1 MFQKNF
7 IRKKTIFPHRDAKQY
22 KDFKWSFTAF
32 IEALILRLKSE
43 KDALVLISGATGSG
57 KSMLTGNFCLKHF
70 AKIDNFI
77 TGEGKMFERDNFI
90 IDPEE
95 LAVKMIS
102 KSGVVLWADEGR
114 RAANRRQWYSKIN
127 NTIISRKNQNR
138 KLFNI
143 YFVLLPYEKEFDP
156 ALASHLTLWLWVRR
170 GVAEV
175 YCANNDKKGG
185 QGLDILKI
193 LEREERW
200 LKENPKSTFVLPTIH
215 PEFIGRIFFRDLT
228 PGYKREY
235 NELVEEKKA
244 VGELSDEE
252 KLKFGIIEKMTP
264 EAIINGVIDEIR
276 EGKIKSRRQVWNR
289 LKKET
294 ELPDEK
300 LQKQLNFY
308 LKLEGFPTFNKLFEK
323 KKKENLDDI
332 F

>member
-1 MFQKNF
+1 MIKKRNF
-7 IRKKTIFPHRDAKQY
+7 KSIFPHRDAKHF
-22 KDFKWSFTAF
+22 KDFRWSFSSF
-32 IEALILRLKSE
+32 VKALKLRLVNE
-43 KDALVLISGATGSG
+43 KDALILISGATGSG
-57 KSMLTGNFCLKHF
+57 KSMLAGNFCLKYF
-70 AKIDNFI
+70 AKQDNFI
-77 TGEGKMFERDNFI
+77 TKKGMMFDKDNFI

-95 LAVKMIS
+95 FAVKMIT
-102 KSGVVLWADEGR
+102 KSGSVLWVDEGR

-127 NTIISRKNQNR
+127 NTIIARKNQNR

-170 GVAEV
+170 GVAEI
-175 YCANNDKKGG
+175 YCANNEKKGG

-193 LEREERW
+193 LEREEKW

-215 PEFIGRIFFRDLT
+215 PEFIGRIFFKDLT

-235 NELVEEKKA
+235 NDLVEEKKA

-252 KLKFGIIEKMTP
+252 KLKFGIIEKLTP
-264 EAIINGVIDEIR
+264 ETIINQAIDDIKT
-276 EGKIKSRRQVWNR
+276 GKVTNRRQLWNH
-289 LKKET
+289 LKEKT
-294 ELPDEK
+294 EITDEK

-308 LKLEGFPTFNKLFEK
+308 LKLEGYPIFTKLFEK
-323 KKKENLDDI
+323 RKKEDLDNI